1 VSVDRV
7 FPVIS
12 LQDAVIRLVVAT
24 VLGSLIGLER
34 EIGEQSAGLRTH
46 ALVSLAASLFMLVS
60 IYSLGDLKST
70 LGISFNPTQVAAQV
84 VSGIGFLGAG
94 AILLRREVVRG
105 LTTAAALWFATSVG
119 LACGAGMYAIS
130 LVATLLALFLLLVI
144 KPIERRLFP
153 ERFQQIVRV
162 KLKDTEGISD
172 VLSRISTEAQQRQVR
187 IFDMAVRQRSGGDM
201 LLIRWRASS
210 QVAVS
215 QVLDIMR
222 SLPDV
227 TSVEATLSAT

>member
-1 VSVDRV
+1 M

-34 EIGEQSAGLRTH
+34 EYGEQSAGLRTH

-119 LACGAGMYAIS
+119 LASGAGMYAIS
-130 LVATLLALFLLLVI
+130 LVATLIALFLLLVV
-144 KPIERRLFP
+144 KPIERRIFP
-153 ERFQQIVRV
+153 QHFQQIIRVR
-162 KLKDTEGISD
+162 LKDIEGISD
-172 VLSRISTEAQQRQVR
+172 VLSRVSTEAQQRQIR
-187 IFDMAVRQRSGGDM
+187 IYDMAVRQRGSGDM

>member
-1 VSVDRV
+1 M

-60 IYSLGDLKST
+60 IYGLGDLKST

-119 LACGAGMYAIS
+119 LASGAGMYAIS
-130 LVATLLALFLLLVI
+130 LVATLIALFLLLVV
-144 KPIERRLFP
+144 KPIERRIFP
-153 ERFQQIVRV
+153 QHFQQIIRVR
-162 KLKDTEGISD
+162 LKDIEGISD
-172 VLSRISTEAQQRQVR
+172 VLSRVSTEAQQRQ
-187 IFDMAVRQRSGGDM
+187 IHIYDMAVRQRGSGDL

-215 QVLDIMR
+215 QVLDITR